1 MSPRRVDL
9 RLLRRDELE
18 LGRMATAFR
27 HGARF
32 GVIACRE
39 DLGAAAKKELVRS
52 LNEHGKTWTVETTL
66 VEDADTVPRM
76 LARLSPAPPE
86 TVVALS
92 PGEET
97 AAILDV
103 LNLHRERL
111 RAEGARFALWLD
123 GREGLRSCVERA
135 PDLYSFRDAVAV
147 IEGAERQRA
156 AVVEEEPERL
166 RMARAAVDRR
176 KDAKPLVRADA
187 LRGLAMEL
195 RTTDREDE
203 ADRIIVEGL
212 DVIASQQPRTDEH
225 RILIAKLI
233 YERNSL
239 DTLFSSAQAREMTLS
254 GLEALEG
261 GTSPDAL
268 QLRAILLSTL
278 KGPPEIVYDLSAAQE
293 AYALAQETD
302 FDPFFTEAIKMNL
315 GRSLLARGDVIHA
328 RRHLLGCREAVGVVA
343 WNRGLIQTYLG
354 EVEVEAG
361 RWKPALD
368 CFGKALDGYAA
379 AGAPRNCEAVGAE
392 RAELLA
398 KTGELSFALGVL
410 DVSSETSGDL
420 KHTSSTHGRLLARSR
435 IELALGRVRDALET
449 ARRAVSLAEDHALAD
464 EHLSG
469 VKSLVHRLKEAWT
482 AGAIDEAE
490 VDGALKDLLVAQ
502 EIGVAMG
509 GSEPPWYR
517 VLYRRARGDLL
528 GVLPRRRE
536 DAIKVM
542 REAFSIA
549 TGGCIEL
556 SAGVGRRLASL
567 LGDEGRKEEA
577 TELLDRC
584 EALADEHHLF
594 TERCEISAVR
604 LRVAVQSSGTGA
616 VLNSR
621 IQALREACE
630 ATGSVLTKAR
640 LFLESGRFLVEHG
653 EQDLGRPLLHEAR
666 RIYRDLPWPEQE
678 GRCLEALEN
687 TVLARARYKQFGLE
701 LRLRSLGSR

>member
-1 MSPRRVDL
+1 
-9 RLLRRDELE
+9 
-18 LGRMATAFR
+18 MATAFR

-32 GVIACRE
+32 GVIACSE

-52 LNEHGKTWTVETTL
+52 LSEHGKTWTVEIAL

-111 RAEGARFALWLD
+111 RTEGARFVLWLD

-156 AVVEEEPERL
+156 AVVEEEPESL

-187 LRGLAMEL
+187 QWNLAQEL
-195 RTTDREDE
+195 RTSDREDE

-225 RILIAKLI
+225 RILIARLI
-233 YERNSL
+233 YERSSL
-239 DTLFSSAQAREMTLS
+239 DTLFSSAQRREMALS
-254 GLEALEG
+254 GLEAIEG
-261 GTSPDAL
+261 ATSPAAL
-268 QLRAILLSTL
+268 QQRAIILSAIE
-278 KGPPEIVYDLSAAQE
+278 GPPDLGFDLSAAQE
-293 AYALAQETD
+293 AYALTRESD
-302 FDPFFTEAIKMNL
+302 L
-315 GRSLLARGDVIHA
+315 GSLITGVIQMHLGKALLTRGDVIHA
-328 RRHLLGCREAVGVVA
+328 HRHLAESREAVGVLV
-343 WNRGLIQTYLG
+343 WNRGLIQACLG
-354 EVEVEAG
+354 EVEFEAG
-361 RWKPALD
+361 RWDSALD
-368 CFGKALDGYAA
+368 CYGKALDDFAA
-379 AGAPRNCEAVGAE
+379 KGAQQNCEAVGAE

-410 DVSSETSGDL
+410 DVSSETPGDL
-420 KHTSSTHGRLLARSR
+420 RHVSSTHGRLLARSR
-435 IELALGRVRDALET
+435 IELALGRVRDSLET
-449 ARRAVSLAEDHALAD
+449 AHRAVSLAGDHALAD
-464 EHLSG
+464 KHLSG
-469 VKSLVHRLKEAWT
+469 VQALVLHLKEAWT

-490 VDGALKDLLVAQ
+490 ADGALKDLVVAQ

-509 GSEPPWYR
+509 GSEPPWYGI
-517 VLYRRARGDLL
+517 LYRRARGDLL
-528 GVLPRRRE
+528 GVLPGRRE

-549 TGGCIEL
+549 TGGCAEL

-567 LGDEGRKEEA
+567 LGDEGRTEEA

-630 ATGSVLTKAR
+630 ATGSVLTTAR
-640 LFLESGRFLVEHG
+640 LLLESGRFLVEHG

-678 GRCLEALEN
+678 GRCLEALGN
-687 TVLARARYKQFGLE
+687 VVLARARYKQFGLE
-701 LRLRSLGSR
+701 LRLRSLGD